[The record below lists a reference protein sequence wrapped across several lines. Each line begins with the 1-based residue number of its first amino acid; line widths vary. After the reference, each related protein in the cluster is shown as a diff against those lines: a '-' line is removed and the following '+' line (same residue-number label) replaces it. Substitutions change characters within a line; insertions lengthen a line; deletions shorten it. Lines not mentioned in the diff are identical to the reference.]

1 MQPST
6 ESSSSTTNSTS
17 AVDAKITADLN
28 VLKEKMELCHHMLSP
43 GDGSPA
49 PSLKNNETMLTVVGF
64 LEACA
69 PRMVELVEAGAQ
81 GNAFSE
87 SVLME
92 CLAVNDSLQKMLAD
106 IDTLAETETAA
117 STTAASAPKPSV
129 EEQMDDLLLDD
140 SAPEKAAQ
148 VAGGK
153 TTGED
158 DQFGSGLLA
167 PSTAEETKPAAATAD
182 PFGND
187 LLAPTPAAAAETKP
201 AASADPFANEDLTAT
216 APAPAAA
223 ETTTTTDDFDSFL
236 AERTTK

>member
-1 MQPST
+1 
-6 ESSSSTTNSTS
+6 
-17 AVDAKITADLN
+17 
-28 VLKEKMELCHHMLSP
+28 MELCQKMLNP

-49 PSLKNNETMLTVVGF
+49 PSLQNNETMLTVVGF

-106 IDTLAETETAA
+106 IDTLAETETTA

-140 SAPEKAAQ
+140 SAPEKPADQ

-158 DQFGSGLLA
+158 DPFESGLLA
-167 PSTAEETKPAAATAD
+167 PSTAEETKPAAAATAD

-187 LLAPTPAAAAETKP
+187 LLAPTPAG
-201 AASADPFANEDLTAT
+201 AT
-216 APAPAAA
+216 
-223 ETTTTTDDFDSFL
+223 
-236 AERTTK
+236 